1 MIDKHDM
8 VEAMLL
14 EYISNAQPLSKVES
28 LVSDQY
34 TRWTEQIRDAIQY
47 LHRNN
52 LVWGDAKPG
61 NILIRGT
68 DISFWLISG
77 AGIRRVGWIA

>member
-1 MIDKHDM
+1 M

-14 EYISNAQPLSKVES
+14 EYISDAQPLSKVES

-68 DISFWLISG
+68 DSIVLVDFGSG
-77 AGIRRVGWIA
+77 YTEG